1 MTKIFR
7 MFVAAALLAGAVPAL
22 AQTLLLDVTATVP
35 LAAVLDNPC
44 TTATEAIAFTGSTN
58 LQQRV
63 WLMPDGRL
71 RLQFVEATSMSGTNT
86 LAPFNPLSP
95 PQPYTVSAPGQQDLE
110 IDPFDLEI
118 LQFKKVSRAGA
129 DDNFHSVLVL
139 AFNPQSLQ
147 LQVGLEAACDNGQP

>member
-1 MTKIFR
+1 MTKILR
-7 MFVAAALLAGAVPAL
+7 MFLTAALLAGAAPVV

-44 TTATEAIAFTGSTN
+44 TAATEAIAFTGSTN

-86 LAPFNPLSP
+86 
-95 PQPYTVSAPGQQDLE
+95 
-110 IDPFDLEI
+110 
-118 LQFKKVSRAGA
+118 
-129 DDNFHSVLVL
+129 
-139 AFNPQSLQ
+139 
-147 LQVGLEAACDNGQP
+147 AA